1 MYLISLN
8 LEHQFIEIFLNI
20 SIKLQIQEDDF
31 S

>member
-8 LEHQFIEIFLNI
+8 LEHRFIEIFLNI